1 MRVEGELP
9 RVNRLR
15 GIFWA
20 LSVCGLA
27 WAAPLFPGNDDAHRW
42 LREMG
47 LSDASRASTRWE
59 VAMQLARAQE
69 RIQAGL
75 APLLSKAEL
84 QQFQALLVAYKDELA
99 EMGVRLD
106 SLEGRVANLDER
118 VEELGRIRFSGQFRS
133 SFVSM
138 GVHNDGQE
146 RGGFGPGALNY
157 GDLVGSVEGANLSP
171 LNALGAQP
179 VLDYSNGRPLINGT
193 GFTNALI
200 LNVEADLTDELLAE
214 LRVFAYSSQGN
225 PLVDAV
231 WGVQQPVQSNPF
243 GLGTSPFTSMGLD
256 RLAVT
261 HTPTATSLVVGSFVP
276 RFMSPQIY
284 MGTVNPRVG
293 NPRILE
299 SYGLQ
304 ISGELDNGR
313 WGWEGFGTRLYDGNP
328 GVTAP
333 YRSYALGASVNYHNG
348 EWTGNLSA
356 LRAFDDN
363 GGQAPGLTTGQTIN
377 SNQFGGL
384 GTLNWVNPPGFFVNQ
399 LGGPSSSLVAG
410 TGAMTDSR
418 PLGGVPGLDLGGP
431 RASFGPQSITLGG
444 AHLEYAPKGYLFQA
458 DYSVSNYR
466 PSRNS
471 GYSTNGTLWRV
482 GGSADWFED
491 RLHVELDYRHTD
503 ARYDPMILQFGN
515 PLQGSVTPLR
525 VYHRFPDADQ
535 FWLYWSLHNT
545 DNFPHNRQGLWLTT
559 KVQYDPDGAV
569 TLNYRNLSQVS
580 TSLQDVRIRGGSLGA
595 GTPTSDVLGFSPGFI
610 DVVFREFSPLSFDAN
625 YNPLE
630 NPRGNV
636 TSAGFKVSQVFTGT
650 PWKVAG
656 GYDSWTFRR
665 STSLPAILGG
675 SQNRVDLTQA
685 LANLEVGYKFNDD
698 FVLTLGL
705 NRATSQGHYDPGGL
719 YNAHAIETGDV
730 GFRTRDLVQ
739 TMPYLKTD
747 WNVSDGVRFN
757 SEFMLYYTRD
767 HVASSIPVGLPIGP
781 GTTAHPFNWTGY
793 RLSTSLEVDF

>member
-1 MRVEGELP
+1 MI
-9 RVNRLR
+9 RLR
-15 GIFWA
+15 GMLLA
-20 LSVCGLA
+20 LGLCGLA
-27 WAAPLFPGNDDAHRW
+27 AAAPLFPGNDDAYRW

-47 LSDASRASTRWE
+47 LSDASRATSRWE
-59 VAMQLARAQE
+59 VALQLARAQE
-69 RIQAGL
+69 RIQAGM

-84 QQFQALLVAYKDELA
+84 QQLQALLLAYKDELA
-99 EMGVRLD
+99 EMGVRVD
-106 SLEGRVANLDER
+106 SLENRVANLGER

-138 GVHNDGQE
+138 GVHNNGSE
-146 RGGFGPGALNY
+146 RSGVGAGALNY

-171 LNALGAQP
+171 LNPIGTQP
-179 VLDYSNGRPLINGT
+179 VLDYSNGRPLINGS
-193 GFTNALI
+193 GFSNVLS
-200 LNVEADLTDELLAE
+200 LNVEADLSDELLAE

-231 WGVQQPVQSNPF
+231 WGVQQPVQANPF
-243 GLGTSPFTSMGLD
+243 GLANAPFTSMGLD

-276 RFMSPQIY
+276 RFMSPQVY

-333 YRSYALGASVNYHNG
+333 YRSYALGGALNYHNQ
-348 EWTGNLSA
+348 EWTGTLSF

-363 GGQAPGLTTGQTIN
+363 AGQLPGLTTGQTTN
-377 SNQFGGL
+377 ANQLAGL

-399 LGGPSSSLVAG
+399 LGGVGQPLVAG
-410 TGAMTDSR
+410 TGSSTDAR
-418 PLGGVPGLDLGGP
+418 PLGGVPSSDIGGP
-431 RASFGPQSITLGG
+431 RASFGPQAVTMGG
-444 AHLEYAPKGYLFQA
+444 LHLEYAPKGYLFQA
-458 DYSVSNYR
+458 DYSVSSYR

-471 GYSTNGTLWRV
+471 GYSTAGTLWRV

-491 RLHVELDYRHTD
+491 KLHVDLDYRHTD

-515 PLQGSVTPLR
+515 PLQGSVSALR

-545 DNFPHNRQGLWLTT
+545 DSFPHNRQGLWLTT

-569 TLNYRNLSQVS
+569 TLNYRNLTQVS
-580 TSLQDVRIRGGSLGA
+580 TSLQDVRVRGNSLGP
-595 GTPTSDVLGFSPGFI
+595 GLPSNDVLGFSPGFI

-625 YNPLE
+625 FNPLE
-630 NPRGNV
+630 NPRGSV
-636 TSAGFKVSQVFTGT
+636 SSAGIKVSQVFTGT
-650 PWKVAG
+650 PWKVSG

-665 STSLPAILGG
+665 STSLPANLGG

-685 LANLEVGYKFNDD
+685 LANLEVGYKFGDD
-698 FVLTLGL
+698 FLLSLGV
-705 NRATSQGHYDPGGL
+705 NRATSQGHYDPGGI
-719 YNAHAIETGDV
+719 YNPYAFANGDT

-739 TMPYLKTD
+739 TMPYLKAD
-747 WNVSDGVRFN
+747 WNVSSGVRFN
-757 SEFMLYYTRD
+757 SELMFYNTRD
-767 HVASSIPVGLPIGP
+767 HVPSQIQAGAYNGP
-781 GTTAHPFNWTGY
+781 GATTHPFNWNGY
-793 RLSTSLEVDF
+793 RLSTALEVDF